1 MRQLILALGLLTSAS
16 AFAEGIAKDGDTL
29 VVSQGTARVTLD
41 DVDAYVHRIPSTD
54 RVGFMNKPER
64 IETMLR
70 SLLLDKQLAEEARKL
85 GLDKDPVVQ
94 KQVALAIDTALS
106 RVRMEKFRE
115 SLKAPDFTEQAYE
128 DYLANKTKYQIP
140 RRVDVKHIL
149 IDTKSRTAAEAEA
162 IAKETA
168 EKIARDPTQFDAL
181 VESLSDDQSKKDNH
195 GLIENASSEA
205 FVAPFEEASAK
216 LQKVGEIS
224 PIVRT
229 PFGFHIIKLVKTE
242 SAVQQP
248 YEKVRAQ
255 IVSRLEAEWLESQ
268 IRGKLDGLRNEKMD
282 PQPEVLATLR
292 ERYGKPALL
301 PSQQPAAADA
311 ANPQ

>member
-205 FVAPFEEASAK
+205 FVAPFAEASAK